1 MAVNIFQALDAG
13 LEDPEVA
20 VGPEV
25 IRGLLAREA
34 SDGGGLWPGVRNR
47 GQMEDVHRC
56 QGDQGPHPEVVGKS
70 QTAKLGNIQAILG
83 TSPANNIGFDG
94 CDSKLSTLIM
104 HHLAAQQIHR

>member
-56 QGDQGPHPEVVGKS
+56 QGDQGPQCSQQPNCQAGHVTCKQDEV
-70 QTAKLGNIQAILG
+70 L
-83 TSPANNIGFDG
+83 
-94 CDSKLSTLIM
+94 
-104 HHLAAQQIHR
+104 

>member
-1 MAVNIFQALDAG
+1 MAVDIFQALDAG

-83 TSPANNIGFDG
+83 TSPCRPADPPLGYRESTSEQIGG
-94 CDSKLSTLIM
+94 M
-104 HHLAAQQIHR
+104 